1 MQIITFHGDVE
12 TTSYFLTQI
21 EKQLRKDGY
30 EVCPFYFDAEKKT
43 AEGTDEIMQGAYFL
57 TFNFAGLYGE
67 DMWLAGDG
75 REPVAD
81 IYRLRCINIIVD
93 HPYHYHAFIQEQL
106 EKRADR
112 YMQICIDQM
121 HMAYMHRYFPQVK
134 LGPFLPTAGTKMLCK
149 PWRERT
155 TDILFTGTYVCPSHF
170 DVFINRNGAEYSQF
184 YHSIIDEVLSD
195 PHALLEDVAR
205 RRLTEEIPEATEDEL
220 RETLGHIQF
229 LDYYIRFTL
238 RGNVV
243 AALADAGLKVHI
255 IGAGWENLPCS
266 HPENL
271 ILSPY
276 ASSEECLLALADAKL
291 AMNVLPC
298 FHAGAHDRIFNTM
311 LAGAVCVTDS
321 NPYLDQILIDGE
333 NVILY
338 DRDEPEKLA
347 ERLTAFL
354 QPQMDEKLQKIA
366 KAGRE
371 LAMAGHTWDARTK
384 ILEEIL

>member
-1 MQIITFHGDVE
+1 MW
-12 TTSYFLTQI
+12 
-21 EKQLRKDGY
+21 
-30 EVCPFYFDAEKKT
+30 
-43 AEGTDEIMQGAYFL
+43 
-57 TFNFAGLYGE
+57 FAGK
-67 DMWLAGDG
+67 GD
-75 REPVAD
+75 ELVVDA
-81 IYRLRCINIIVD
+81 YALRCINIIVD
-93 HPYHYHAFIQEQL
+93 HPYHYHDFIQEQL

-112 YMQICIDQM
+112 YVQICIDQL
-121 HMAYMHRYFPQVK
+121 HIAYMHRYFPQVK
-134 LGPFLPTAGTKMLCK
+134 LGPFLPTAGTEMLCK
-149 PWRERT
+149 PWGERT

-170 DVFINRNGAEYSQF
+170 DVFINRNGEEYSQF

-291 AMNVLPC
+291 ALNVLPC

-321 NPYLDQILIDGE
+321 NPYLDQILIDEE

-338 DRDEPEKLA
+338 DRERPGELA
-347 ERLTAFL
+347 DRLTVLL

-371 LAMAGHTWDARTK
+371 LAMAGHTWEVRTK

>member
-1 MQIITFHGDVE
+1 M
-12 TTSYFLTQI
+12 
-21 EKQLRKDGY
+21 
-30 EVCPFYFDAEKKT
+30 
-43 AEGTDEIMQGAYFL
+43 
-57 TFNFAGLYGE
+57 
-67 DMWLAGDG
+67 
-75 REPVAD
+75 
-81 IYRLRCINIIVD
+81 
-93 HPYHYHAFIQEQL
+93 
-106 EKRADR
+106 
-112 YMQICIDQM
+112 
-121 HMAYMHRYFPQVK
+121 
-134 LGPFLPTAGTKMLCK
+134 
-149 PWRERT
+149 
-155 TDILFTGTYVCPSHF
+155 
-170 DVFINRNGAEYSQF
+170 
-184 YHSIIDEVLSD
+184 
-195 PHALLEDVAR
+195 AR

-291 AMNVLPC
+291 ALNVLPC

-321 NPYLDQILIDGE
+321 NPYLDQILIDEE

-338 DRDEPEKLA
+338 DRERPGELA
-347 ERLTAFL
+347 DRLTVL
-354 QPQMDEKLQKIA
+354 CSRRWMKSCRRSQKLEENWQWQVIPGSQDKNTGGNLVKYDYLIVGA
-366 KAGRE
+366 GLFGCVFAHEMKKAGKSCLVIEKKRPYCGQYLYE
-371 LAMAGHTWDARTK
+371 RAAWNPGASVWRPYFPY
-384 ILEEIL
+384 I

>member
-43 AEGTDEIMQGAYFL
+43 AEGTDEITPGAYFL
-57 TFNFAGLYGE
+57 TFNFAGIYGE
-67 DMWLAGDG
+67 DTWLDPA
-75 REPVAD
+75 EAIPVVDRYA
-81 IYRLRCINIIVD
+81 LRCINIIVD
-93 HPYHYHAFIQEQL
+93 HPYHYHDFIREQL
-106 EKRADR
+106 KKRADR
-112 YMQICIDQM
+112 YTQICIDQL
-121 HMAYMHRYFPQVK
+121 HIAYMQRYFPQVK
-134 LGPFLPTAGTKMLCK
+134 LGPFLPTAGTELLCR
-149 PWRERT
+149 PWEERT

-170 DVFINRNGAEYSQF
+170 DVFINRNGEEYSRF
-184 YHSIIDEVLSD
+184 YHSIIDEVLAD
-195 PHALLEDVAR
+195 PQQLLENVTR
-205 RRLTEEIPEATEDEL
+205 RRLVEEIPEVTEEEI

-229 LDYYIRFTL
+229 LDYYIRFSL

-255 IGAGWENLPCS
+255 IGAGWENLPCR

-291 AMNVLPC
+291 ALNVLPC

-321 NPYLDQILIDGE
+321 NAYLDQILIDEE

-338 DRDEPEKLA
+338 DRERPEKLA
-347 ERLTAFL
+347 DRLTAFL
-354 QPQMDEKLQKIA
+354 QPQMDAKMQKIA
-366 KAGRE
+366 ERGRK
-371 LAMAGHTWDARTK
+371 LARTGHTWEARTK
-384 ILEEIL
+384 ILEGIL

>member
-1 MQIITFHGDVE
+1 MKKLILFEGDIETQGYFSEQMKKELLRLGYDVYLYDLKKPWKSTGEMLRFLEKGNTMLLSFNFHGMCQEPQFLDENGTYIWDALDVKCCN
-12 TTSYFLTQI
+12 I
-21 EKQLRKDGY
+21 
-30 EVCPFYFDAEKKT
+30 
-43 AEGTDEIMQGAYFL
+43 
-57 TFNFAGLYGE
+57 
-67 DMWLAGDG
+67 LA
-75 REPVAD
+75 
-81 IYRLRCINIIVD
+81 D
-93 HPYHYHAFIQEQL
+93 HPYYYYKLLAQRPRNYCQLSIDKNHEAFM
-106 EKRADR
+106 RR
-112 YMQICIDQM
+112 F
-121 HMAYMHRYFPQVK
+121 FPEIE
-134 LGPFLPTAGTKMLCK
+134 LGPFLPTAGTEMLCK
-149 PWRERT
+149 LWGERT

-170 DVFINRNGAEYSQF
+170 DVFINRNGEEYSQF

-291 AMNVLPC
+291 ALNVLPC

-321 NPYLDQILIDGE
+321 NPYLDQILIDEE

-338 DRDEPEKLA
+338 DRERPGELA
-347 ERLTAFL
+347 DRLHVLL

-371 LAMAGHTWDARTK
+371 LAMAGHTWEVRTK